1 MNLATFKQRVTDFFT
16 NLPWPVY
23 SAYLSQYQADNAFSQ
38 LLPTEL
44 GGSPPAAHLPGGYNS
59 IQNTLA
65 KATSLVYK
73 VKDSSANYL
82 ISGVTNY
89 PTQVQPYI
97 DRWMSWINGN
107 PCANLDSL
115 IWPDGITAAFDQN
128 KANFCNLFQQNA
140 QAVWGNFY
148 TAFQKNPSAFYKD
161 CSLTDANPDTNLQ
174 NACVI
179 QHIVGYNP
187 NIGGD
192 DLPPMADRTQRVQAL
207 LRSVAYEP
215 NGNNQQYQFDP
226 FLTFAAP
233 YDSQFNLDPYTRLIH
248 STTGG
253 VAAVAYSFS
262 IDDKYGN
269 FRDAASGFIVD
280 AGGTTA
286 LENQRPYDPYQQ
298 YKINWGYNEAGS
310 GISNNWVSASVCD
323 LEIPIS
329 VAGTQTM
336 PLPFDAQ
343 TNQYQPCSVKLTD
356 SKGNSF
362 AFNLTPVSR
371 QVTDTYTGATVQV
384 WGFPTGQNSG
394 SPLITSTLNPADLEN
409 CKQGSD
415 ALIYGL
421 CGNITVSAVWAS
433 DASQRD
439 IVYMG
444 LDPTDMPRVN
454 LNMPPAPDLTSGQ
467 VIWPYDATITSQSQS
482 NDMTQFSWPPAVVA
496 ADQQPPLAYT
506 LYVQWD
512 SSWQPYCANS
522 SQLSCSVPNTIL
534 GNPTKLYVL
543 AVNQKVSPAQQSQLY
558 GCYPSSNACSSS
570 TQVNR
575 AAVRSGQH

>member
-1 MNLATFKQRVTDFFT
+1 
-16 NLPWPVY
+16 
-23 SAYLSQYQADNAFSQ
+23 
-38 LLPTEL
+38 
-44 GGSPPAAHLPGGYNS
+44 
-59 IQNTLA
+59 
-65 KATSLVYK
+65 
-73 VKDSSANYL
+73 
-82 ISGVTNY
+82 
-89 PTQVQPYI
+89 
-97 DRWMSWINGN
+97 MSWINGN

-115 IWPDGITAAFDQN
+115 IWPDGITAAFNPN

-148 TAFQKNPSAFYKD
+148 TAFQQKPSAFYKD
-161 CSLTDANPDTNLQ
+161 CGLTDANPDTNLQ

-187 NIGGD
+187 NIGGV

-207 LRSVAYEP
+207 LRSVAYDP
-215 NGNNQQYQFDP
+215 NGDNQQYQFDP

-248 STTGG
+248 STTDG

-310 GISNNWVSASVCD
+310 VVSNNWVSAAVCG
-323 LEIPIS
+323 LEIPIR
-329 VAGTQTM
+329 VAGNQTM

-343 TNQYQPCSVKLTD
+343 TNQYQPCPVKLTD

-394 SPLITSTLNPADLEN
+394 SPPITSTLSPTDLEN

-415 ALIYGL
+415 VLIYGL

-467 VIWPYDATITSQSQS
+467 VIWPYDATITSKAS
-482 NDMTQFSWPPAVVA
+482 NGMTLFSWPTAVVA
-496 ADQQPPLAYT
+496 ADQQPALVYT
-506 LYVQWD
+506 LYVQQGNN
-512 SSWQPYCANS
+512 WQPYCSNS
-522 SQLSCSVPNTIL
+522 SQLSCSVQTSNL
-534 GNPTKLYVL
+534 GASANLYVL
-543 AVNQKVSPAQQSQLY
+543 AINQTASPPQQSQLF
-558 GCYPSSNACSSS
+558 GCYSSS
-570 TQVNR
+570 GSCPASSTSNR
-575 AAVRSGQH
+575 PAVRTGQS